1 MSFVRLCI
9 LFSFLFLPAA
19 SWPASASQEPVTIT
33 VAQSAILQTLRS
45 LLPLSFVPEDDSF
58 EGTIEIRTI
67 DRLQIH
73 DNLLS
78 IDTMIAGRDVS
89 IRTRVGGQTVRLKVG
104 TLTMGISCDLRL
116 EFDPEKKTLYLTPRF
131 KMPSR
136 DRSGSAGTT
145 LFPLLAALGNRPY
158 PLPLNTITP
167 FTATTGGELLSLA
180 LEPTAVTAAEGI
192 LRISLKPRATKQ
204 PMPALQAAT
213 RPQR

>member
-1 MSFVRLCI
+1 MSFLRLCI
-9 LFSFLFLPAA
+9 LLSVLFLLAA
-19 SWPASASQEPVTIT
+19 CPPASASREPVTIT
-33 VAQSAILQTLRS
+33 VTQSAILQTLRS
-45 LLPLSFVPEDDSF
+45 LLPLSFAPENDSF
-58 EGTIEIRTI
+58 EGTIEIRAI

-78 IDTMIAGRDVS
+78 LDTMIAGRDVS

-104 TLTMGISCDLRL
+104 TLTMGVSCDLRL
-116 EFDPEKKTLYLTPRF
+116 EFDPEKQILYLTPHFR
-131 KMPSR
+131 MPPR
-136 DRSGSAGTT
+136 ERSGSAGTT

-167 FTATTGGELLSLA
+167 FTATTGDKLLSLA

-204 PMPALQAAT
+204 PVSAPQTAA
-213 RPQR
+213 RPER